1 MEIIRV
7 ANKKTENEFIR
18 VPHFIYATDS
28 NWIPHLES
36 DVKAVFD
43 PKKNQA
49 FQAGE
54 ICRWILKDSNGRLI
68 GRVSAFINKN
78 LAYTEK
84 QPTGGVGFFECI
96 NNKEAASLLF
106 DTARK
111 WLEEKGIQA
120 MDGPINFGEK
130 DRFWGLMIDGFA
142 DEPPY
147 LLNYN
152 PPYYKELFEAYGFQN
167 YYEQYVYRIYADA
180 QLPPIMEKK
189 FQRLTKTQGYHFE
202 HLKMKNLDKYAVDFI
217 TIYNKAWSGSHKN
230 FKPMT
235 KEKAIMTFRRMKPVV
250 DEELV
255 VFAYH
260 YGEPVAFFINILEI
274 NQILKHTK
282 GKMNWFGKLKFM
294 YYKWRGKCRV
304 IYGLVFGV
312 VPEYQ
317 NRGLESGLIMTFRD
331 IVINRGYY
339 ESLIINWIGDFN
351 PKMVKLMDH
360 TGAKRNYTLI
370 TYRKLFSDEL
380 EFERHA
386 VI

>member
-1 MEIIRV
+1 MEIITV
-7 ANKKTENEFIR
+7 ADNKTEKAFLR
-18 VPHFIYATDS
+18 VPYFIYAEDS

-43 PKKNQA
+43 PGKNQA
-49 FQAGE
+49 FLAGE
-54 ICRWILKDSNGRLI
+54 VCRWILKESNGRLI
-68 GRVSAFINKN
+68 GRIAAFINEN
-78 LAYTEK
+78 LVYTEK

-96 NNKEAASLLF
+96 NNQQAAFLLF

-111 WLEEKGIQA
+111 WLEEKGMHA

-130 DRFWGLMIDGFA
+130 DRFWGLLVDGH
-142 DEPPY
+142 DNDPPY
-147 LLNYN
+147 LMNYN

-167 YYEQYVYRIYADA
+167 YYEQYVYRIHANT
-180 QLPPIMEKK
+180 QLPPIIEKK
-189 FQRLTKTQGYHFE
+189 FQRLTQSQGYHFE
-202 HLKMKNLDKYAVDFI
+202 QLSMKNIDKYAGDFI
-217 TIYNKAWSGSHKN
+217 TIYNKAWSKAHKN

-235 KEKAIMTFRRMKPVV
+235 KEKAIKTFRRMKPVV

-260 YGEPVAFFINILEI
+260 HGEPVAFFVNILEI
-274 NQILKHTK
+274 NQILKHIK
-282 GKMNWFGKLKFM
+282 GKMNWLGKLKFL

-317 NRGLESGLIMTFRD
+317 NRGLESGLIMTFKD
-331 IVINRGYY
+331 IVISRGHYK
-339 ESLIINWIGDFN
+339 SLIINWIGDFN
-351 PKMVKLMDH
+351 PKMVRLMDH
-360 TGAKRNYTLI
+360 IGAKRDYTLV
-370 TYRKLFSDEL
+370 TYRKLLRDDL
-380 EFERHA
+380 EFVRHA

>member
-1 MEIIRV
+1 MEIIKV
-7 ANKKTENEFIR
+7 ADNKTEKEFIR
-18 VPHFIYATDS
+18 VPYFIYAADN

-43 PKKNQA
+43 SGKNQA
-49 FQAGE
+49 FSAGE
-54 ICRWILKDSNGRLI
+54 VCRWTLKDSSNKLI
-68 GRVSAFINKN
+68 GRIAAFINKN

-84 QPTGGVGFFECI
+84 QPTGGIGFFECI
-96 NNKEAASLLF
+96 NNKEAAFLLF

-111 WLEEKGIQA
+111 WLEEKGMHA

-130 DRFWGLMIDGFA
+130 DRFWGLMVDGFA

-147 LLNYN
+147 LMNYN
-152 PPYYKELFEAYGFQN
+152 PPYYKELFEAYGFRN
-167 YYEQYVYRIYADA
+167 YYEQYVYRIYANT
-180 QLPPIMEKK
+180 QLPPVIEKK
-189 FQRLTKTQGYHFE
+189 FQRLTQSQGYHFE
-202 HLKMKNLDKYAVDFI
+202 HLKIKNIDKYAVDFI
-217 TIYNKAWSGSHKN
+217 TIYNKAWSKAHKN

-235 KEKAIMTFRRMKPVV
+235 KEKAIKTFEHMKPVV

-260 YGEPVAFFINILEI
+260 HGEPVAFIINILEI
-274 NQILKHTK
+274 NQILKYVK
-282 GKMNWFGKLKFM
+282 GKMNWLGKLKFL
-294 YYKWRGKCRV
+294 YYKWCGKCRV

-317 NRGLESGLIMTFRD
+317 NRGLESGLIMTFRN
-331 IVINRGYY
+331 IVIDKGYY
-339 ESLIINWIGDFN
+339 NSLIINWVGDFN

-360 TGAKRNYTLI
+360 LGAKRDYTLI
-370 TYRKLFSDEL
+370 TYRKLFGDDL
-380 EFERHA
+380 AFERHA